1 MLLVVLTV
9 LCLVRGQVRGE
20 EECRPQ
26 PLGLMDHTIRDWQL
40 AASSVISRARD
51 PDCAVKHARLFAAG
65 SKAWCPEQD
74 REDEWILVDLGVQS
88 EIAAI
93 MTQGRDKRGGRAWVT
108 HYHIS
113 YSEDAYRWEWAR
125 DIYGDKKVTQL
136 RPLSVGRNIK
146 YKLKCFFA
154 KIFSLCS
161 C

>member
-1 MLLVVLTV
+1 MLAVLTG
-9 LCLVRGQVRGE
+9 LVSLLAVTRAEDV
-20 EECRPQ
+20 CRPR

-93 MTQGRDKRGGRAWVT
+93 MTQVRPGMVT
-108 HYHIS
+108 
-113 YSEDAYRWEWAR
+113 
-125 DIYGDKKVTQL
+125 
-136 RPLSVGRNIK
+136 RNIM
-146 YKLKCFFA
+146 C
-154 KIFSLCS
+154 
-161 C
+161 